1 MVVGRLVSVTV
12 VCPTVVVGYSS
23 HETGVV
29 VALGC
34 PERGLGASRSV
45 VSPRTAVTRVANAAN
60 GFNVMARFLSSV
72 IPP

>member
-1 MVVGRLVSVTV
+1 
-12 VCPTVVVGYSS
+12 
-23 HETGVV
+23 

>member
-1 MVVGRLVSVTV
+1 LAIVVGKLVSVTV

-45 VSPRTAVTRVANAAN
+45 VKPNMAVTQAQSAAN
-60 GFNVMARFLSSV
+60 GFNVMA
-72 IPP
+72 